1 VNNFTPRA
9 QQVLALARKEADR
22 FNHNYV
28 GTEHILLGLIKLGQG
43 VAVNVLQKMGLDL
56 ETVRMEV
63 EKQVGT
69 GPDTKIT
76 GNIPYTPRVK
86 KVLAL
91 ASKEAKALHHSYV
104 GTEHILLGLLREG
117 DGVAARVLKSLEV
130 DIERARQEVLKELDP
145 NFEEGAEP
153 AGGLE
158 ESAPA
163 ESSTSGAS
171 GPSRKDVK
179 TPALKAFG
187 RDLTE
192 LARKNELDPV
202 IGRKNEIE
210 RVVQILCRRT
220 KNNPVLIGEA
230 GVGKTA
236 IVEGLAQ
243 EIASGNVP
251 EILRDK
257 KVITLD
263 LALMVAG
270 TKYRG
275 QFEERIKAVMEEIRK
290 LKSVL
295 LFIDELHT
303 LVGAG
308 SAEGAMDASNIIK
321 PALSRGELQ
330 CIGATTMNE
339 YRKYIEKDSAL
350 ERRFQTVR
358 VDAPSIDEA
367 IAILHGLRPKYEAH
381 HHAKISDDALAAAVR
396 LSERY
401 ITGRYLPDKAIDV
414 MDEAGSR
421 CRIAASLRPAEFKT
435 SAAEI
440 ETIRAEKEAAIKAQ
454 DFERAA
460 ALRDREKE
468 STTKLEADLDAWHK
482 KRDEIIVD
490 VGEED
495 VKHIISKWTGIPL
508 TRMEEADLSK
518 LLTLGDDLQNRVIGQ
533 VEAVQALAK
542 ALRRSRADLKDP
554 KRPIGSFLFLGPTGV
569 GKTHLAKALAEEV
582 FGEKD
587 ALVQLDMSEYME
599 KFNVSRLIGSPP
611 GYVGYEEGGQL
622 TEKVRRRPYCVVLF
636 DEIEKAHPDVWNV
649 LLQILEDGQITD
661 SLARKIDFRNTII
674 IMTSNVGAELIRKG
688 STMGFGTPIQ
698 EQDYAVIKEKI
709 LGETKKTF
717 KPEFL
722 NRLDDQIVFHS
733 LTREDLSK
741 IVSLEVTKVAA
752 RLKEKG
758 VVIELNSEAS
768 AFLIEKGYEPVYGA
782 RPLRRAIERF
792 LEDPIAEEII
802 RGKIKSGDRV
812 VVGANKE
819 ALTFT
824 TTTPPAPAT
833 PATTAAT

>member
-1 VNNFTPRA
+1 
-9 QQVLALARKEADR
+9 
-22 FNHNYV
+22 
-28 GTEHILLGLIKLGQG
+28 
-43 VAVNVLQKMGLDL
+43 
-56 ETVRMEV
+56 
-63 EKQVGT
+63 
-69 GPDTKIT
+69 
-76 GNIPYTPRVK
+76 
-86 KVLAL
+86 
-91 ASKEAKALHHSYV
+91 
-104 GTEHILLGLLREG
+104 
-117 DGVAARVLKSLEV
+117 
-130 DIERARQEVLKELDP
+130 
-145 NFEEGAEP
+145 
-153 AGGLE
+153 
-158 ESAPA
+158 
-163 ESSTSGAS
+163 
-171 GPSRKDVK
+171 
-179 TPALKAFG
+179 
-187 RDLTE
+187 
-192 LARKNELDPV
+192 
-202 IGRKNEIE
+202 
-210 RVVQILCRRT
+210 
-220 KNNPVLIGEA
+220 
-230 GVGKTA
+230 
-236 IVEGLAQ
+236 
-243 EIASGNVP
+243 
-251 EILRDK
+251 
-257 KVITLD
+257 
-263 LALMVAG
+263 
-270 TKYRG
+270 
-275 QFEERIKAVMEEIRK
+275 
-290 LKSVL
+290 
-295 LFIDELHT
+295 
-303 LVGAG
+303 
-308 SAEGAMDASNIIK
+308 
-321 PALSRGELQ
+321 
-330 CIGATTMNE
+330 
-339 YRKYIEKDSAL
+339 
-350 ERRFQTVR
+350 
-358 VDAPSIDEA
+358 
-367 IAILHGLRPKYEAH
+367 
-381 HHAKISDDALAAAVR
+381 
-396 LSERY
+396 
-401 ITGRYLPDKAIDV
+401 

-518 LLTLGDDLQNRVIGQ
+518 LLTLGDDLQTRVIGQ

-741 IVSLEVTKVAA
+741 IVSLEVTKVAG

-758 VVIELNSEAS
+758 VVIELNAEAS

-802 RGKIKSGDRV
+802 RGKIKAGDRV

-833 PATTAAT
+833 PATTATT